1 MATQVSL
8 IKGGKSIFSFIIISR
23 PKKIVH
29 LVRDPRFQEQSRLRN
44 RFPCES
50 GNLTGYCQGYE
61 GSLLYH
67 SNQFMKNKLTKIFH
81 F

>member
-29 LVRDPRFQEQSRLRN
+29 LVRDPRFQAQSRLRN
-44 RFPCES
+44 KFPCES
-50 GNLTGYCQGYE
+50 GNITGYCQGYE
-61 GSLLYH
+61 GKCFLPFQLSYVKQV
-67 SNQFMKNKLTKIFH
+67 NRKI
-81 F
+81 